1 MFKFLGFGRP
11 KPTAEAPVFRE
22 SAVSVNTRQ
31 HSDIQRELVRVV
43 LKDLLRQHGIPATW
57 IDCEVSAGSANA
69 RGSDVVVTL
78 IVSKWHELLPRY
90 LPLLQ
95 RNLVAGLDRFEPS
108 VDHSEYTMHWAF
120 AQDCGYPHT
129 DMPSGAIWSIK
140 VPESNQLK
148 AAQIAAAQVDAEIIK
163 IAPEKPKF
171 DLPPSAMDKLPVNFA
186 PTEPSTLR

>member
-11 KPTAEAPVFRE
+11 KPALEAPVFRE

-43 LKDLLRQHGIPATW
+43 LKDLLRQNGIPAAW

-78 IVSKWHELLPRY
+78 IVCKWHELLPRY
-90 LPLLQ
+90 LPLVQ

-108 VDHSEYTMHWAF
+108 IDHSNYTMHWAF

-129 DMPSGAIWSIK
+129 DMPSSAIWSVK
-140 VPESNQLK
+140 VPESNQQK
-148 AAQIAAAQVDAEIIK
+148 VAQSTAAQVDAEIVK

-171 DLPPSAMDKLPVNFA
+171 DLPASPMDKLPVSYA

>member
-1 MFKFLGFGRP
+1 MLKFLGFGRS
-11 KPTAEAPVFRE
+11 KPAVEAPVFRE

-43 LKDLLRQHGIPATW
+43 LKDLLRQHGIPAAW

-69 RGSDVVVTL
+69 RGSDVIVTL
-78 IVSKWHELLPRY
+78 VVSKWHELLPRY

-108 VDHSEYTMHWAF
+108 IDHSKYTMHWAF

-129 DMPSGAIWSIK
+129 DMPSNAIWSIK
-140 VPESNQLK
+140 VPESNQAK
-148 AAQIAAAQVDAEIIK
+148 AAQNAAAQVDAEIVK

-171 DLPPSAMDKLPVNFA
+171 DLPPSAMDKLPANFA